1 MPAKRKSARKVA
13 RKKAAARPRKKA
25 AARPRKKAAAR
36 PRRKAAA
43 RPRRKAAAKPRRKAV
58 ATRPARRAA
67 PMAPPA
73 PPSGIGLLNHHL
85 DYTTYDLDGMRRFY
99 TDFLGFREFTLDSS
113 MNYLMVRTGSSSSL
127 GFMPPMPGMDASP
140 PREPGLY
147 FMVKDVDRAHSDLV
161 AKGVQFERPPA
172 DMPWGHRVA
181 VTRDPEGRVVYLATV
196 KTK

>member
-13 RKKAAARPRKKA
+13 RKKAAAKPRSK
-25 AARPRKKAAAR
+25 RV
-36 PRRKAAA
+36 
-43 RPRRKAAAKPRRKAV
+43 AAKPRRKNA
-58 ATRPARRAA
+58 AARPRGQRAAARRPARRAA

-181 VTRDPEGRVVYLATV
+181 VTRDPEGRLVYLATV

>member
-1 MPAKRKSARKVA
+1 MPAKRKSARTVA
-13 RKKAAARPRKKA
+13 RKKAAPKPRRKKT
-25 AARPRKKAAAR
+25 AAR
-36 PRRKAAA
+36 PRRKS
-43 RPRRKAAAKPRRKAV
+43 AAAK
-58 ATRPARRAA
+58 RPVRRAA
-67 PMAPPA
+67 PQAPPA

-85 DYTTYDLDGMRRFY
+85 DYTTYDLEGMRRFY

-181 VTRDPEGRVVYLATV
+181 VTRDPEGRLVYLATV